1 VFGDIILTECK
12 YSALLTLETAIPH
25 LNHFCAR
32 LPACEFAD
40 NRPIYHFEED
50 SRSHLV
56 RADVVLP
63 NGLDPKVRR
72 ASGLEHWLS
81 ERQAKKDAA
90 FEAYVALYNEGLV
103 NDNLLPEPRHRYE
116 AETTQ
121 DGERLAQGSERP
133 TQDRERP
140 VQDRERRSLILSSAM
155 NPWAHLADLWKNVPD
170 TSLHSTAITIERPS
184 QSPLQMVM
192 LLPESLPIVPS
203 CRLIWSP
210 DQTYTASFHNLPL
223 PHCQVDGNFV
233 DTVREISH
241 VIYHSAHSAKMLANR
256 IDIVTIFVPSLD
268 IPKLGEWKK
277 ENIGT
282 EAATKVRQRP
292 CLQAR
297 IVRNPSL
304 WRAPQFFEK
313 WLGDDSLQATS
324 LPRKRNFLDSERASS
339 SRRSRLLKNKSSAKV
354 RTFRVEDTEFDRISP
369 QDVEFSLLIP
379 SLLRHIESYYIATQ
393 LITSVLPAVHV
404 QDLGLVVEAL
414 SAPSA
419 DDTANYQRLEHIG
432 DTVLKFL
439 AVTHL
444 FVTHRNW
451 HEGYLSEAKDV
462 IVANNRLAQIAIQ
475 SKLDRYIL
483 STPFKPKKWT
493 PAYIE
498 SLSESKPLIKR
509 LLSTKVLADVVEAL
523 IGAAYVDGG
532 LQRAAECVQ
541 AFLPEVNHQKANEIL
556 TNSDLLDNSGTYQ
569 QDHFTALQRL
579 LDRQF
584 NSLDLLVE
592 AITHPSLTFDP
603 SSSYQ
608 RLEFLGDAVLDMVV
622 MQRLSS
628 QVPALSHNRMHH
640 IKSALNNINF
650 QAFLCMEMSLEE
662 EISDVTS
669 ATIAAGATIVQRV
682 RKVPLCDFLRYRS
695 DEMAQAHHAYLG
707 RYQKLAAKIRDAIEH
722 GKNYPWSLLTRLE
735 APKYL
740 SDLVESIF
748 GAVLVD
754 SHGSLAACEKLAEK
768 IGLMSYLNRVLR
780 DDIDLL
786 HPKTRLG
793 ELASGI
799 GKVKYHVG
807 KVVNSVEEFRCV
819 IVVGNRNFEET
830 VGGTS
835 REEVIVRASEMAV
848 LELTKSLT

>member
-1 VFGDIILTECK
+1 LKLNLLGKFQVSEVFGDTILTESK

-32 LPACEFAD
+32 LPAKEYVD
-40 NRPIYHFEED
+40 NRPIYRFKED
-50 SRSHLV
+50 FRSRLMKAEV
-56 RADVVLP
+56 ILP
-63 NGLDPKVRR
+63 NCLPMVRQ
-72 ASGLEHWLS
+72 ASGLEYWLS

-90 FEAYVALYNEGLV
+90 FEAYVALYNAGLV
-103 NDNLLPEPRHRYE
+103 NDNLLPEPKHRYE
-116 AETTQ
+116 
-121 DGERLAQGSERP
+121 SEP

-140 VQDRERRSLILSSAM
+140 AQDRERPSLILSSGM
-155 NPWAHLADLWKNVPD
+155 NPWARLADLWKNFPD
-170 TSLHSTAITIERPS
+170 TSLHPTAITVERPL

-210 DQTYTASFHNLPL
+210 AQTYTASFQNFPL
-223 PHCQVDGNFV
+223 PSCQVDGKFI
-233 DTVREISH
+233 DMVREISH
-241 VIYHSAHSAKMLANR
+241 VIYHSAHSAKMLR
-256 IDIVTIFVPSLD
+256 DRVDIVTIFVPSLD
-268 IPKLGEWKK
+268 TLKLAEWKR

-282 EAATKVRQRP
+282 EAAAEVRQRP

-297 IVRNPSL
+297 IVRNPLL
-304 WRAPQFFEK
+304 WGAPQFFEK
-313 WLGDDSLQATS
+313 WLDNDSLEATS

-339 SRRSRLLKNKSSAKV
+339 SRRSRLLKKKPSAKV
-354 RTFRVEDTEFDRISP
+354 RFFPVEDTEFDRISP
-369 QDVEFSLLIP
+369 ADVEFSLLIP
-379 SLLRHIESYYIATQ
+379 SLLRHIESYYIAAR
-393 LITSVLPAVHV
+393 LVTSVLPAVRV
-404 QDLGLVVEAL
+404 QDLELVVEAL

-444 FVTHRNW
+444 FASHRNW

-462 IVANNRLAQIAIQ
+462 IVANNRLARVAIQ

-483 STPFKPKKWT
+483 STPFIPRKWT

-498 SLSESKPLIKR
+498 SLSGSKPLPKR

-532 LQRAAECVQ
+532 LQRAAVCVQ
-541 AFLPEVNHQKANEIL
+541 VFLPEVNHQKVEKFLRNG
-556 TNSDLLDNSGTYQ
+556 DLLNNSGAYG
-569 QDHFTALQRL
+569 QDNFTALQRL

-592 AITHPSLTFDP
+592 ATTHPSLTYDL
-603 SSSYQ
+603 STASYQ

-628 QVPALSHNRMHH
+628 HTPTLSHNRMHLV
-640 IKSALNNINF
+640 KSALNNINF

-669 ATIAAGATIVQRV
+669 GAIADDATTVQRV
-682 RKVPLCDFLRYRS
+682 RVPLCDFLRYRS
-695 DEMAQAHHAYLG
+695 EEMTQAHRAYLE
-707 RYQKLAAKIRDAIEH
+707 RYQELAVKIRDAIEH

-754 SHGSLAACEKLAEK
+754 SHGSLAACEKLADR

-799 GKVKYHVG
+799 GKVKYRVR
-807 KVVNSVEEFRCV
+807 KVENPVEEFRCV
-819 IVVGNRNFEET
+819 IVVGDRNFEET

-835 REEVIVRASEMAV
+835 REEVIARASEMAV
-848 LELTKSLT
+848 IELTKPVN

>member
-1 VFGDIILTECK
+1 VFGDIILTESK

-32 LPACEFAD
+32 LPAYEYAD
-40 NRPIYHFEED
+40 NHPIYHFKND
-50 SRSHLV
+50 LRSHLMK
-56 RADVVLP
+56 ADVILP
-63 NGLDPKVRR
+63 NCLDPKVRR
-72 ASGLEHWLS
+72 TSGLECWLS

-103 NDNLLPEPRHRYE
+103 NDNLLPEPRHRYGFE
-116 AETTQ
+116 ATRDGKQPAQ
-121 DGERLAQGSERP
+121 DSERP
-133 TQDRERP
+133 TRDRERP
-140 VQDRERRSLILSSAM
+140 SLILSSGM
-155 NPWAHLADLWKNVPD
+155 NPWAYLADLWKNVPD
-170 TSLHSTAITIERPS
+170 TPLHSTTITIERPL

-192 LLPESLPIVPS
+192 LLPGSLPIVPS

-210 DQTYTASFHNLPL
+210 NQTYTASFHNLPL
-223 PHCQVDGNFV
+223 PSYQVDSKFV

-268 IPKLGEWKK
+268 TLKLVEWKK

-282 EAATKVRQRP
+282 EAAAKVRQRLD
-292 CLQAR
+292 LQAR
-297 IVRNPSL
+297 IVRNPLL
-304 WRAPQFFEK
+304 WNAPQYFER
-313 WLGDDSLQATS
+313 WLDSDSLQATS

-339 SRRSRLLKNKSSAKV
+339 SRRSRLLKSKPSAKV
-354 RTFRVEDTEFDRISP
+354 RSFPVEDTEFDRISAA
-369 QDVEFSLLIP
+369 DVEFSLLIP
-379 SLLRHIESYYIATQ
+379 SLLRHIESHYIATQ
-393 LITSVLPAVHV
+393 LVTSILPAVHV
-404 QDLGLVVEAL
+404 RDLELVVEAL
-414 SAPSA
+414 STPSA

-444 FVTHRNW
+444 FASHRNW

-483 STPFKPKKWT
+483 STPFRPRKWT

-498 SLSESKPLIKR
+498 SLSGSKSFPKR

-541 AFLPEVNHQKANEIL
+541 VFLPEVNNQNIQKIL
-556 TNSDLLDNSGTYQ
+556 RNGDLLNNSGKYQ
-569 QDHFTALQRL
+569 QDNFTILQRL

-584 NSLDLLVE
+584 NSLDVLVE
-592 AITHPSLTFDP
+592 AITHPSLTFDL
-603 SSSYQ
+603 STVSYQ

-628 QVPALSHNRMHH
+628 RVPTLSHNRMHL

-669 ATIAAGATIVQRV
+669 GTITAGARRV
-682 RKVPLCDFLRYRS
+682 LLCDFLRYQS
-695 DEMAQAHHAYLG
+695 DEMTQAHHAYLE
-707 RYQKLAAKIRDAIEH
+707 RYQELAAKIRDAIEH

-740 SDLVESIF
+740 SDLMESIF

-754 SHGSLAACEKLAEK
+754 SHGSFAACEKLAER
-768 IGLMSYLNRVLR
+768 IGLMAYLYRVLR

-799 GKVKYHVG
+799 GKVKYHVR
-807 KVVNSVEEFRCV
+807 KVENPVEEFRCV
-819 IVVGNRNFEET
+819 IVVGDRGFEET

-848 LELTKSLT
+848 LELTKPLT

>member
-1 VFGDIILTECK
+1 MFGDTILTESK

-32 LPACEFAD
+32 LPAKEYVD
-40 NRPIYHFEED
+40 NRPIYRFKED
-50 SRSHLV
+50 FRSRLMKAEV
-56 RADVVLP
+56 ILP
-63 NGLDPKVRR
+63 NCLPMVRQ
-72 ASGLEHWLS
+72 ASGLEYWLS

-90 FEAYVALYNEGLV
+90 FEAYVALYNAGLV
-103 NDNLLPEPRHRYE
+103 NDNLLPEPKHRYE
-116 AETTQ
+116 
-121 DGERLAQGSERP
+121 SKP

-140 VQDRERRSLILSSAM
+140 AQDRERPSLILSSGM
-155 NPWAHLADLWKNVPD
+155 NPWARLADLWKNFPD
-170 TSLHSTAITIERPS
+170 TSLHPTAITVERPL

-210 DQTYTASFHNLPL
+210 AQTYTASFQNFLLP
-223 PHCQVDGNFV
+223 PCQVDGKFV
-233 DTVREISH
+233 DMVREISH
-241 VIYHSAHSAKMLANR
+241 VIYHSAHSAKMLR
-256 IDIVTIFVPSLD
+256 DRVDIVTIFVPSLD
-268 IPKLGEWKK
+268 TLKLVEWKR

-282 EAATKVRQRP
+282 EAAAEVRQRP

-297 IVRNPSL
+297 IVRNPLL
-304 WRAPQFFEK
+304 WGAPQFFEK
-313 WLGDDSLQATS
+313 WLDNDSLEATS

-339 SRRSRLLKNKSSAKV
+339 SRRSRLLKKKPSAKV
-354 RTFRVEDTEFDRISP
+354 RFFPVEDTEFDRISP
-369 QDVEFSLLIP
+369 ADVEFSLLIP
-379 SLLRHIESYYIATQ
+379 SLLRHIESYYIAAQ
-393 LITSVLPAVHV
+393 LVTSVLPAVRV
-404 QDLGLVVEAL
+404 QDLELVVEAL

-444 FVTHRNW
+444 FASHRNW

-462 IVANNRLAQIAIQ
+462 IVANNRLARIAIQ

-483 STPFKPKKWT
+483 STPFIPRKWT

-498 SLSESKPLIKR
+498 SLSGSKPLPKR

-532 LQRAAECVQ
+532 VQRAAVCVQ
-541 AFLPEVNHQKANEIL
+541 VFLPEVNHQKVEKIL
-556 TNSDLLDNSGTYQ
+556 RNGDLLNNSGAYG
-569 QDHFTALQRL
+569 QDNFTALQRL

-592 AITHPSLTFDP
+592 ATTHPSLTYDL
-603 SSSYQ
+603 STASYQ

-628 QVPALSHNRMHH
+628 HTPTLSHNRMHLV
-640 IKSALNNINF
+640 KSALNNINF

-669 ATIAAGATIVQRV
+669 GTIADDATIVQRV
-682 RKVPLCDFLRYRS
+682 RVPLCDFLRYRS
-695 DEMAQAHHAYLG
+695 EEMTQAHRAYLE
-707 RYQKLAAKIRDAIEH
+707 RYQELAVKIRDAIEH

-754 SHGSLAACEKLAEK
+754 SHGSLAACEKLADR

-793 ELASGI
+793 ELASSI
-799 GKVKYHVG
+799 GKVKYRVR
-807 KVVNSVEEFRCV
+807 KVENPVEEFRCV
-819 IVVGNRNFEET
+819 IVVGDRNFEET

-835 REEVIVRASEMAV
+835 REEVIARASEMAV
-848 LELTKSLT
+848 LELAKPVN